1 MINLWE
7 DIYYK
12 IMQNILRIIK
22 FGLQGFFRNFW
33 LSLVSIT
40 MMLMALFSVTLLIGM
55 DYTKEAA
62 IAGVNK
68 KVDILVSL
76 QKDTLKEDLEILVND
91 LNTLK
96 EVKKVSIITPQ
107 ENKVLYEQSGLG
119 EKAKQAL
126 EIFSEEENPF
136 SYSLAIQAYKINQYQ
151 IILDFVQ
158 EEKYSSVVEY
168 SDFHDFDQFITKID
182 NFANALNKYSWYITL
197 FFGLISLVVIFNT
210 IRISIYTRKDEIMIM
225 KLVGASNSFVRA
237 PFILEGVFY
246 ALVSV
251 LILIAVVYPTVNII
265 QPSLTNYFQDMHVIN
280 IAGYFQ
286 DNFFNIFGLQF
297 LFLAV
302 LNIFSTIIAIRK
314 YLKV

>member
-1 MINLWE
+1 MINSWE

-12 IMQNILRIIK
+12 IMENILRIIK

-96 EVKKVSIITPQ
+96 EVKKVSIITPE
-107 ENKVLYEQSGLG
+107 ENKALYKQSGLG
-119 EKAKQAL
+119 EKAKEAL

-136 SYSLAIQAYKINQYQ
+136 SYSLAIQAYEINQYQ

-158 EEKYSSVVEY
+158 EEKYSSIVEY

-286 DNFFNIFGLQF
+286 DNFLSIFGLQF
-297 LFLAV
+297 LFLAA